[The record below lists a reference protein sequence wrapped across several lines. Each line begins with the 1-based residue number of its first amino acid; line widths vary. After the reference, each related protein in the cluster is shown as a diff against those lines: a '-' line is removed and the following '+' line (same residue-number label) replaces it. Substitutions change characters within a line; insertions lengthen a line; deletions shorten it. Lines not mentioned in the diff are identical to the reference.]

1 MNHKNEGM
9 CLKAWVS
16 ARVVTKTMK
25 NPMRLDLRLK
35 KKIACKIGCRET
47 SMDYNPTKQTTSRVK
62 I

>member
-1 MNHKNEGM
+1 VAICSLFKWTRNCIWMNHKNEGM

-35 KKIACKIGCRET
+35 KKK
-47 SMDYNPTKQTTSRVK
+47 
-62 I
+62 